1 MGEGEE
7 LACTKEW
14 KMNGSQ
20 RKSSQRQT
28 NVCVHVCVCARWDD
42 IMVSDC
48 QGVLEVETW
57 TLGKCKPSEAR
68 WGD

>member
-1 MGEGEE
+1 MED
-7 LACTKEW
+7 EW
-14 KMNGSQ
+14 KSKEVLT
-20 RKSSQRQT
+20 RTDKR
-28 NVCVHVCVCARWDD
+28 VYVCVCACACWDD

-57 TLGKCKPSEAR
+57 TVGKCEPSEAR